1 MELGELGRDHSV
13 GVVFGLDEI
22 HALDDRALDS
32 LYFALHRV
40 AQDNLPVAFVSC
52 GLFPSWQKDSVD
64 SPAPSLT
71 PSSYVSRMYAPFC
84 VRLKP
89 LSAEDARRALV
100 EPAAAEGSSWS
111 SEALASAIDFSEGN
125 AWLLQMLANTA
136 WNVAAGP
143 EIAYEDVV
151 GAQAETESQ
160 LGDWFIPRVL
170 RAVSSDE
177 RRLLAAMAGLVDRG
191 PTPFAALLE
200 RLDDWSP
207 DKLVRTTTQ
216 LARRDL
222 VEIKNG
228 AGLWVSIAH
237 DSVSFT
243 VPRLGPY
250 IRQNELIG

>member
-1 MELGELGRDHSV
+1 
-13 GVVFGLDEI
+13 
-22 HALDDRALDS
+22 
-32 LYFALHRV
+32 
-40 AQDNLPVAFVSC
+40 
-52 GLFPSWQKDSVD
+52 
-64 SPAPSLT
+64 
-71 PSSYVSRMYAPFC
+71 MYAPFC
-84 VRLKP
+84 VRLRP

-136 WNVAAGP
+136 WKVAAGP
-143 EIAYEDVV
+143 EIAYEDIV

-170 RAVSSDE
+170 RAVNSDE
-177 RRLLAAMAGLVDRG
+177 RRLLAAMAGLADRG

-228 AGLWVSIAH
+228 AGLWVSIDH

-250 IRQNELIG
+250 IQRNELIG